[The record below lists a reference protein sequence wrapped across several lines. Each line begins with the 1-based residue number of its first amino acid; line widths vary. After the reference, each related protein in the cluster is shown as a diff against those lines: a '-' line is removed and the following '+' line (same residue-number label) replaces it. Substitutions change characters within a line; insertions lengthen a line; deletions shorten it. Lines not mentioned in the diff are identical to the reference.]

1 MTVNNRLQQYLQ
13 ESGTTQTDLSN
24 KIGISRQNVN
34 TWFTKGANIS
44 DKMLIRIIQVVE
56 DIDARWLITGVKQGY
71 GIAMKGKTFTTMEN
85 YEVML
90 TKLMETSRE
99 LGSIENEKKVLLQ
112 EIEELKSRNDDL
124 RKQITRLKKS
134 E

>member
-13 ESGTTQTDLSN
+13 ESGMTQTDLSN

-44 DKMLIRIIQVVE
+44 DKMIIRIIQVIE
-56 DIDARWLITGVKQGY
+56 DVDARWLITGVKQGY
-71 GIAMKGKTFTTMEN
+71 GIAMKGKTFTTTEN

-90 TKLMETSRE
+90 IKLMETSRE
-99 LGSIENEKKVLLQ
+99 LGYVEKENLTLKEK
-112 EIEELKSRNDDL
+112 IAELKE
-124 RKQITRLKKS
+124 QIIELQRHKTGTK
-134 E
+134 